1 MAPTGRASPFPAD
14 RPGMI
19 ASVRTT
25 CLLSTAALAVTLTAC
40 SALPALTLPVFPVP
54 AASAAPVT
62 TSIPW
67 TPPPPTSKPGHAAAA
82 LAALPVKGRAP
93 RTGYTRD
100 QFGPAWSDVDRNG
113 CDQRNDVLAR
123 DLTGETY
130 QPARW
135 PCVVLTGTLKD
146 PYTDRTILFVR
157 GQGTSE
163 AVQIDH
169 VVALSDAWQKGA
181 QKLTAHTR
189 LKLGNDPLNLLAVD
203 GPTNQSK
210 GDGDAAT
217 WLPPATSYRC
227 AYVARQV
234 EVKAKY
240 GLWVTTAERDAI
252 ARVLRGCPGLK
263 LPPDSGIAA

>member
-1 MAPTGRASPFPAD
+1 VRHDS
-14 RPGMI
+14 R
-19 ASVRTT
+19 RTT
-25 CLLSTAALAVTLTAC
+25 RLLTTAALAVTLTAC
-40 SALPALTLPVFPVP
+40 AALPTLTLPVVPVGTAAPAPATTSASRPTP
-54 AASAAPVT
+54 AAAPTNSRPAPGIDAAT
-62 TSIPW
+62 
-67 TPPPPTSKPGHAAAA
+67 A
-82 LAALPVKGRAP
+82 LAKLPVKCRAP
-93 RTGYTRD
+93 KTGYARD

-123 DLTGETY
+123 DMTGETFK
-130 QPARW
+130 PAKR
-135 PCVVLTGTLKD
+135 PCVVLTGTLAD
-146 PYTDRTILFVR
+146 PYTGKTISFVR

-181 QKLTAHTR
+181 QRLDATTR
-189 LKLGNDPLNLLAVD
+189 LRLGNDPLNLLAVD

-210 GDGDAAT
+210 GDADAAT
-217 WLPPATSYRC
+217 WLPPVTAYRC

-252 ARVLRGCPGLK
+252 TRVLKGCPGQK
-263 LPPDSGIAA
+263 LPPDSTVPARG